1 MEIGRVS
8 EKGSSGIPAPRYGSA
23 MTSTSGEA
31 GPLPAAN
38 LGTLVVMAWSGE
50 HPDGDMPYLL
60 AYPLGDGQSG
70 PEGSAVAVEQLLSAN
85 GLPLGDTVVDAT
97 RQPSF
102 PVRLLVEAGQAV
114 VSMTQLNAQCPVPPE
129 WLAAVGERGYAYLL
143 FTTRPWPE
151 AEPGKFVEPAA
162 LAAFAGDEKT
172 LKNAAHAYVPAYSPR
187 S

>member
-1 MEIGRVS
+1 
-8 EKGSSGIPAPRYGSA
+8 
-23 MTSTSGEA
+23 MTSTSISTSPSSGTH
-31 GPLPAAN
+31 PSSAAN
-38 LGTLVVMAWSGE
+38 LGTLVVMAWSGA

-60 AYPLGDGQSG
+60 AYSLGDGQGG

-102 PVRLLVEAGQAV
+102 PVSLLVEAGQAV
-114 VSMTQLNAQCPVPPE
+114 VSMTELKARCPVPPE

-151 AEPGKFVEPAA
+151 AEPGKPVEPAA
-162 LAAFAGDEKT
+162 LAAFAGDEET
-172 LKNAAHAYVPAYSPR
+172 LKNAAHALVPAGSPCG
-187 S
+187 